1 MYTDDYMRSR
11 GLVRR
16 AEGAGNGGGN
26 CTCGDSCIPQS
37 RWGIAGY
44 PLAGVYAPLQ
54 DFTELYCLDA
64 ALAAGTLFKQLDLP
78 FTGSACGSRGGG
90 CRG

>member
-11 GLVRR
+11 GLARR
-16 AEGAGNGGGN
+16 AEDAGH
-26 CTCGDSCIPQS
+26 CERYCIPQS
-37 RWGIAGY
+37 RWGIVGN

-54 DFTELYCLDA
+54 DFTELYGLEA
-64 ALAAGTLFKQLDLP
+64 ALSAGTLFKQLDLP
-78 FTGSACGSRGGG
+78 FTGSSCGTKGGG